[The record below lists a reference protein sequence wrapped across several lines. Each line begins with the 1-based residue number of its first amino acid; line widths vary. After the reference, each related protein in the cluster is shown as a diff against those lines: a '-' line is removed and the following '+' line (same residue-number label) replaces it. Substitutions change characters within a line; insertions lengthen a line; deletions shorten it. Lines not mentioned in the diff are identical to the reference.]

1 MVVGLCDHNLNMR
14 CRESVWGK
22 NVLRRH
28 VLEIFRWVNGLGV
41 TDHSFGGGIQVVVQT
56 ESVQWLAVLT
66 RILSPLQK
74 FLLEV

>member
-22 NVLRRH
+22 NVLPRH

-41 TDHSFGGGIQVVVQT
+41 TDHSSGGEIQVVVQT
-56 ESVQWLAVLT
+56 ESVQWLVECEL
-66 RILSPLQK
+66 
-74 FLLEV
+74 